1 LKDNNSNNEIIR
13 IKAIDLYNN
22 NWKVTNICKTLHCT
36 RPWFYK
42 WLKRY
47 DPNDPNW
54 FKEQSRAPK
63 TILKQYNNE
72 MEQLILETRNKL
84 LSRPYLQYGPQA
96 IYYSLIQENKNPP
109 PVWTIARILK
119 RNNLTRT
126 KRSTSYISKGKNYPY
141 NFTMSHQM
149 DFVGPRYLYIKSR
162 FYFHTI
168 ICCDTHYARIQVSDN
183 LRSESVCEN
192 LIHFWK
198 EAGIPDFLQMDNDL
212 SFWGSLNKP
221 NALGKVIRICLLHK
235 VIPVFIPIKEP
246 WRNGIIEHFNK
257 KMQSAILASKKY
269 NKLDE
274 IQQTSN
280 KFCDVHNQCH
290 YYSSQN
296 GMSPN
301 KQMEYLNYPPVK
313 LDKNYTIDKRS
324 LPIENG
330 EIYVIRFIRSDL
342 KFHLFGLSFLL
353 PEEAQ
358 YEYIKGVIIT
368 QEHRIIFFKD
378 QKYITEYKFILY

>member
-1 LKDNNSNNEIIR
+1 MKEKNSNQELIR

-22 NWKVTNICKTLHCT
+22 NWKVTDICKTLNCT

-42 WLKRY
+42 WLNRY
-47 DPNDPNW
+47 DPNDSNW

-63 TILKQYNNE
+63 TSSKQYNDE
-72 MEQLILETRNKL
+72 MEELILETRKKL

-96 IYYSLIQENKNPP
+96 IYYALMQENKNPP

-119 RNNLTRT
+119 RNNLTKT
-126 KRSTSYISKGKNYPY
+126 KKSPSYISKGKNYPY
-141 NFTMSHQM
+141 EFTMWHQM
-149 DFVGPRYLYIKSR
+149 DFVGPRYLYKSR

-168 ICCDTHYARIQVSDN
+168 ICCDTHYARIKVSDN
-183 LRSESVCEN
+183 LRSESVCKN
-192 LIHFWK
+192 LITFWK

-212 SFWGSLNKP
+212 SFWGSLSKP
-221 NALGKVIRICLLHK
+221 NALGKVIRLCLLHK

-257 KMQSAILASKKY
+257 KMQSAILGAEKY
-269 NKLDE
+269 KKLDE
-274 IQQTSN
+274 VQQVSN
-280 KFCDVHNQCH
+280 KFCDVHNQYH

-301 KQMEYLNYPPVK
+301 KQMEYLNYPLVK
-313 LDKNYTIDKRS
+313 LDKNYTIDKKY
-324 LPIENG
+324 LPLEKG
-330 EIYVIRFIRSDL
+330 EIYIIRFIRSDL
-342 KFHLFGLSFLL
+342 RFHLFGLSFLL
-353 PEEAQ
+353 PEGVQ

-368 QEHRIIFFKD
+368 HEHRIIFFKD